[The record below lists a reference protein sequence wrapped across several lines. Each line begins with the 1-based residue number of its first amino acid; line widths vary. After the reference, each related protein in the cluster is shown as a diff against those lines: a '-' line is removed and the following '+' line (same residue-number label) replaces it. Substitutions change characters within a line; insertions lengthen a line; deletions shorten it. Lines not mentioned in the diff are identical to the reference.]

1 MSLKKIKF
9 GEKEINKKEFNSSKQ
24 AIPLDSVDLD
34 KIVVSSK
41 WKMNE
46 TTYKYLC
53 GYLNNDVIQPLCVIL
68 LQMNGYI
75 KYFNNG
81 GKNMTFFTV
90 NEKVYDKYN
99 EIWEVIRKLL
109 KVKFTVI
116 PVRDD
121 KYLVAKLKIFNRI
134 NRTTFNK
141 SNNNNNNDDNNNN
154 NNNNDNNNNNNNI
167 PIERNHYICIPA
179 IDIDSVLKIDNKR
192 AYPQA
197 YLEQCKYKLKKR
209 RTVSCINDEII
220 DEDSDSDID
229 DAVDS
234 HLNFSVP
241 DSYVKI

>member
-9 GEKEINKKEFNSSKQ
+9 GDKEVDKKEFYSSKQ

-41 WKMNE
+41 WKINE

-68 LQMNGYI
+68 HQMDGYI
-75 KYFNNG
+75 KYFDNG
-81 GKNMTFFTV
+81 GKNMTFVTD
-90 NEKVYDKYN
+90 NENVYDKYN

-109 KVKFTVI
+109 KVKFAVN

-134 NRTTFNK
+134 NRTTFN
-141 SNNNNNNDDNNNN
+141 NNNNNN
-154 NNNNDNNNNNNNI
+154 NNNNDNNNNNNNNI

-192 AYPQA
+192 AYPQT

-209 RTVSCINDEII
+209 KIVNYIDYEII
-220 DEDSDSDID
+220 DEDSDSDYND
-229 DAVDS
+229 TVDS
-234 HLNFSVP
+234 HLNFLVP

>member
-9 GEKEINKKEFNSSKQ
+9 GDKEIHKKEFYSLKK

-34 KIVVSSK
+34 KIVVLSK
-41 WKMNE
+41 WKINE

-53 GYLNNDVIQPLCVIL
+53 GYLNNDVIQPLSVIL
-68 LQMNGYI
+68 PQMNGYI
-75 KYFNNG
+75 KYFG
-81 GKNMTFFTV
+81 GKNMTFVTD

-99 EIWEVIRKLL
+99 EMWEVIRKLL
-109 KVKFTVI
+109 KVKFTKN

-134 NRTTFNK
+134 NRTTFN
-141 SNNNNNNDDNNNN
+141 NNNNNT
-154 NNNNDNNNNNNNI
+154 

-209 RTVSCINDEII
+209 KIANCINDEII

-241 DSYVKI
+241 DSYVEI

>member
-9 GEKEINKKEFNSSKQ
+9 GDKDVDKKEFDSSKQ
-24 AIPLDSVDLD
+24 AVLLDSVDLD

-41 WKMNE
+41 LKINE

-68 LQMNGYI
+68 PQMNGYI
-75 KYFNNG
+75 KYFDNG
-81 GKNMTFFTV
+81 GKNMTFVTD

-99 EIWEVIRKLL
+99 EIWEVIRKIL
-109 KVKFTVI
+109 KVKLTVN

-121 KYLVAKLKIFNRI
+121 KYLVAKLKIFNKI
-134 NRTTFNK
+134 NRTTFNNK
-141 SNNNNNNDDNNNN
+141 
-154 NNNNDNNNNNNNI
+154 NNI

-192 AYPQA
+192 AHPQA

-209 RTVSCINDEII
+209 KIVSYIDDEII
-220 DEDSDSDID
+220 DEDSDCDID
-229 DAVDS
+229 DAVN

-241 DSYVKI
+241 DSYEEI

>member
-1 MSLKKIKF
+1 MFRINGKI
-9 GEKEINKKEFNSSKQ
+9 
-24 AIPLDSVDLD
+24 
-34 KIVVSSK
+34 
-41 WKMNE
+41 NE

-53 GYLNNDVIQPLCVIL
+53 GYLNNDVIKPLCVIL
-68 LQMNGYI
+68 PQMNGYI
-75 KYFNNG
+75 KYFDNR
-81 GKNMTFFTV
+81 GKNMTLVT
-90 NEKVYDKYN
+90 DN

-109 KVKFTVI
+109 KVKSTVN

-121 KYLVAKLKIFNRI
+121 KYLVAKLKIFNKI

-141 SNNNNNNDDNNNN
+141 K
-154 NNNNDNNNNNNNI
+154 NNI
-167 PIERNHYICIPA
+167 PIKRYHYICIPA

-209 RTVSCINDEII
+209 KIVNYIDDEIV
-220 DEDSDSDID
+220 DDDSDSDID

-241 DSYVKI
+241 DSYVEI